1 MEEENLNQLLVTDPA
16 SIFYL
21 TGKWIYPGERML
33 ALYINRKGNHKLF
46 INELFP
52 LEEDLGVEKVSY
64 NDRQDPIEV
73 LTSFIDKD
81 SAIGIDKSWPSRFL
95 IDLMEQGSA
104 SRYVNGSF
112 IIDDLRM
119 IKDKEE
125 ITFLREASRLNDQA
139 MEKLIGEISEPY
151 SEQDLNKKLR
161 EIYRKI
167 GGDDVSFEPIIG
179 FGANAADPHH
189 VCDNTKLREGDSIV
203 IDIGCF
209 KNNYCSDMTRT
220 VFYKSVSEKAKEIY
234 RIVQEANEKTKDF
247 VKPGARF
254 CDVDHVARKI
264 IEDTGYGKYF
274 NHRTGHSI
282 GIEIH
287 EPGDVSEVNTNLL
300 KPGMVFSIEP
310 GIYLPGEV
318 GVRIEDLVVVTE
330 NGCEVLNHYDRNLQ
344 VVKS

>member
-52 LEEDLGVEKVSY
+52 LEEDLGVEKISY
-64 NDRQDPIEV
+64 NDRQNPIEV

-95 IDLMEQGSA
+95 IDLMEQEAA
-104 SRYVNGSF
+104 SKYVDGSF

-125 ITFLREASRLNDQA
+125 IAFLREASRLNDQA
-139 MEKLIGEISEPY
+139 MEKLVREISDPY

-161 EIYRKI
+161 EIYREI
-167 GGDDVSFEPIIG
+167 GADDVSFEPIIG

-189 VCDNTKLREGDSIV
+189 VCDNTKLREGDGIV
-203 IDIGCF
+203 IDIGCL
-209 KNNYCSDMTRT
+209 KDNYCSDMTRT

-234 RIVQEANEKTKDF
+234 HIVQEANEKAKDF
-247 VKPGARF
+247 VKPGTRF
-254 CDVDHVARKI
+254 CDVDHAARKI
-264 IEDTGYGKYF
+264 IEDAGYGKYF

-344 VVKS
+344 VIES